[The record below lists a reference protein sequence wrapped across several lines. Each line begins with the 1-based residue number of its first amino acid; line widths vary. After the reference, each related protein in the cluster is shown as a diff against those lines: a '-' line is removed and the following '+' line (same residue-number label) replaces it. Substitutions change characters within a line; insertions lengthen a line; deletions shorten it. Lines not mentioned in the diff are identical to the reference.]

1 MDRQQALFAFRGQHQ
16 QLDLTALDEI
26 DRIVLIAS
34 GIDVSMARNL
44 DRAAAERLALQHIA
58 QLALELVRLSGLLD
72 RHYSVELIPC
82 RRFWP
87 GNGARVAVVSSQPSC
102 AARCCAR

>member
-1 MDRQQALFAFRGQHQ
+1 MAC
-16 QLDLTALDEI
+16 
-26 DRIVLIAS
+26 
-34 GIDVSMARNL
+34 DVDGATI
-44 DRAAAERLALQHIA
+44 ERLALQHIA

-87 GNGARVAVVSSQPSC
+87 GNGARVAVV
-102 AARCCAR
+102 